1 MTSLQLA
8 ISELGIVD
16 EGNEKDSLTSRKS
29 SQDDF
34 VICEPCMHESPECI
48 SLIHVLSG
56 RCKAENTK
64 ENEIEKLKKQSCS
77 VYSSQSLADAHPTNE
92 VN

>member
-8 ISELGIVD
+8 ISELGIGDV
-16 EGNEKDSLTSRKS
+16 GNAKDGLPSRKS
-29 SQDDF
+29 SQDEF
-34 VICEPCMHESPECI
+34 FICEPCMYESPECI

-77 VYSSQSLADAHPTNE
+77 VYSSQSLDDVHPTNE